1 MLPPGTLQ
9 DRVAIITGGG
19 TGLGKAMA
27 LEFTRLGARVV
38 LASRKP
44 ENLEKAA
51 AEIAERGGE
60 ALTVPTDVRDP
71 EQVDRMVQAALDRF
85 GRIDILVN
93 NAAGN
98 FVCPAEEL
106 SVNGWNAVVN
116 IVLHGTFYCTRAVAR
131 HWIAQ
136 GQGGNILNI
145 IATYAWT
152 GGPGTVHS
160 AAAKAGVLAMTRTLA
175 VEWAPKGIRVNCIA
189 PGPVDGT
196 GAAPQLWPTEEAR
209 QAVLSSIPLG
219 RMGRPEEI
227 AHAAAYLVS
236 DYAAFIT
243 GEVLTIDGGQW
254 LGRGVFK
261 GAPRPGGTGGVSNT
275 EGARS

>member
-136 GQGGNILNI
+136 GRGGNILNI

-189 PGPVDGT
+189 P
-196 GAAPQLWPTEEAR
+196 
-209 QAVLSSIPLG
+209 
-219 RMGRPEEI
+219 
-227 AHAAAYLVS
+227 
-236 DYAAFIT
+236 
-243 GEVLTIDGGQW
+243 
-254 LGRGVFK
+254 
-261 GAPRPGGTGGVSNT
+261 
-275 EGARS
+275 ARSTARALRPSSGPRKRPARRCCAPFPWAAWGDQRRSPTRRPTWCPTTPGSSPARC